1 MVRLLPVNPAFFQWN
16 SMTQTICQLCVMDD
30 SDPDIQFFGAEGCNH
45 CIRARDRVRNDAF
58 PGPEGEA
65 KLAAIVEKMKEAGRG
80 KPYDCLVGISGG
92 VDSSYV
98 IWKAKQLGLR
108 PLALHLDNGWNSELA
123 VSNIEQLMTKL
134 GIDLVTHVVDWEEIK
149 DLQRSCFNAPL
160 LDIEI
165 ISDHAI
171 FAIMFKTAMK
181 HGIQYIL
188 SGSNVATESIMPK
201 RWFYDKR
208 DKKHVLAVHKRFG
221 GTVKLATYPTFS
233 PLAFLKSIFLNKVR
247 MIPIL
252 NYGDYNKPAVVEFLS
267 REFGWRPYPN
277 KHGESTFTRFFQD
290 YYLPTKFGIDKRKA
304 HYSSMIAAGQMTR
317 DEALSRLNEP
327 LMCPDQLA
335 IEKEYVLKK
344 LGYSDAEWD
353 QIITKPAI
361 PHESLPNNAWMFDT
375 NRGLVRWIRK
385 IAKGE

>member
-1 MVRLLPVNPAFFQWN
+1 
-16 SMTQTICQLCVMDD
+16 MDD
-30 SDPDIQFFGAEGCNH
+30 TDPEIQFFGEHGCNH
-45 CIRARDRVRNDAF
+45 CIRARARVTNDAF
-58 PGPEGEA
+58 PGADGEA
-65 KLAAIVEKMKEAGRG
+65 RLAKLVEVMKEAGRG

-98 IWKAKQLGLR
+98 IWRAKQLGLR

-123 VSNIEQLMTKL
+123 VSNIEQLMTRL
-134 GIDLVTHVVDWEEIK
+134 NIDLVTHVVDYEEIRE
-149 DLQRSCFNAPL
+149 LQRACFQAPL

-171 FAIMFKTAMK
+171 FAAMFNTAAK

-208 DKKHVLAVHKRFG
+208 DKKHVLAVYRKFG
-221 GTVKLATYPTFS
+221 RGMKLATYPTLS
-233 PLAFLKSIFLNKVR
+233 PWKFLQYIFVNRIR

-252 NYGDYNKPAVVEFLS
+252 NYGDYNKPAAVEFLA
-267 REFGWRPYPN
+267 REFGWKPYPN

-317 DEALSRLNEP
+317 DEALARMNTP
-327 LMCPDQLA
+327 LFRPEELA

-344 LGYSDAEWD
+344 LGYSHAEWD
-353 QIITKPAI
+353 AIMAKPAI
-361 PHESLPNNAWMFDT
+361 AHESLPHNGWMFNTD
-375 NRGLVRWIRK
+375 NPLVQFIRRT
-385 IAKGE
+385 AKRER

>member
-1 MVRLLPVNPAFFQWN
+1 MHK
-16 SMTQTICQLCVMDD
+16 QTICAVCVMDD
-30 SDPDIQFFGAEGCNH
+30 SDPDIEFFGADGCNH
-45 CIRARDRVRNDAF
+45 CIRARDRIAHDAF
-58 PGPEGEA
+58 PGPDGIA
-65 KLAAIVEKMKEAGRG
+65 RLAALIETIKASG
-80 KPYDCLVGISGG
+80 KGKAYDCLVGISGG

-98 IWKAKQLGLR
+98 IYQAKQLGLR

-149 DLQRSCFNAPL
+149 DLQRACFNAPL

-171 FAIMFKTAMK
+171 FAAMFQTAAK

-208 DKKHVLAVHKRFG
+208 DRKHVLAVHRKFG
-221 GTVKLATYPTFS
+221 GRVKLATYPTLS
-233 PLAFLKSIFLNKVR
+233 PLAFLSAIFIRHVR

-252 NYGDYNKPAVVEFLS
+252 NYGTYHKPQAVEFLS
-267 REFGWRPYPN
+267 REFGWKPYPN

-304 HYSSMIAAGQMTR
+304 HYSSMIAAQQMTR
-317 DEALSRLNEP
+317 EEALSRLNEP
-327 LMCPDQLA
+327 LFRPEALA

-344 LGYSDAEWD
+344 LGYSDAEWERIL
-353 QIITKPAI
+353 QKPAI
-361 PHESLPNNAWMFDT
+361 PHESLPNNSWMFDLS
-375 NRGLVRWIRK
+375 NPLVRFIRRT
-385 IAKGE
+385 AKREQRA

>member
-1 MVRLLPVNPAFFQWN
+1 
-16 SMTQTICQLCVMDD
+16 MTQTICNVCIMDD
-30 SDPDIQFFGAEGCNH
+30 SDPEIQFFGDEGCNH
-45 CIRARDRVRNDAF
+45 CIRARARVQNDAF

-65 KLAAIVEKMKEAGRG
+65 RLLELVNIIKKSGAG

-123 VSNIEQLMTKL
+123 VHNIERLMTKL
-134 GIDLVTHVVDWEEIK
+134 GIDLVTHVVDWEEIR
-149 DLQRSCFNAPL
+149 DLQRACFNAPL

-171 FAIMFKTAMK
+171 FASMFKTAAK
-181 HGIQYIL
+181 HGIKYIL

-208 DKKHVLAVHKRFG
+208 DKKHVLAVQHKFG
-221 GTVKLATYPTFS
+221 ANVGLDTYPTLS
-233 PLAFLKSIFLNKVR
+233 PLQFLWCIFVRRIR

-252 NYGDYNKPAVVEFLS
+252 NYGNYHKPEAVEFLKA
-267 REFGWRPYPN
+267 EFDWRPYPN

-290 YYLPTKFGIDKRKA
+290 YYLPSKFGIDKRKA
-304 HYSSMIAAGQMTR
+304 HYSSMIAARQMTR
-317 DEALSRLNEP
+317 NEALANMNTP
-327 LMCPDQLA
+327 LFRAQDLA
-335 IEKEYVLKK
+335 VEKEYVLKK
-344 LGYSDAEWD
+344 LGYNEAEWSRIM
-353 QIITKPAI
+353 QTPAI
-361 PHESLPNNAWMFDT
+361 PHELLPNNSWMFNTD
-375 NRGLVRWIRK
+375 NPLVQFIRRT
-385 IAKGE
+385 AKREEKR